1 MAVVEHA
8 PRFPQFDSL
17 DFDSFHAD
25 ELPRRLAAG
34 IGAGPLVKSFAWRLT
49 DGRSVTYV
57 VGDDGVEIRAGDDAE
72 VVVEV
77 SEQDWSNYVAE
88 LWTWVG
94 LLYSEG
100 AVMVRGD
107 FGLFE
112 DFEPVLLA
120 MYHGRPLYEGWTPT
134 VDLTGSFTLDDD
146 PEEMRRFLYDA
157 GFLHIKGV
165 FSAEEI
171 EGLQAEVER
180 LRSAAS
186 PDDHRSWWATN
197 ADGEEV
203 CCRVTH
209 MDDRS
214 NVMLGLTDERRLD
227 AIGALGGD
235 DFAAYPERG
244 DGVSVVI
251 KLPRIV
257 EGLAD
262 LPWHRDCGSGG
273 HSITCPTLVIGIQI
287 DECSEANGQLHYL
300 AGSSESSN
308 RSRQVRD
315 DWPTVAINAL
325 PGDVTV
331 HYGHTLHAA
340 PPPTGAPASGGRRTV
355 YVGYHKPIWAEFIPP
370 PRPGLQRHPLQRRR
384 PHPQPRG
391 IPRAELVAGGRLLRR
406 SADG

>member
-8 PRFPQFDSL
+8 PRLPFFDSL
-17 DFDSFHAD
+17 DFDSFHTV
-25 ELPRRLAAG
+25 ELPRRLVAGNGPLAAG
-34 IGAGPLVKSFAWRLT
+34 IGAGALAKSFAWRLI
-49 DGRSVTYV
+49 DGRSVTYI
-57 VGDDGVEIRAGDDAE
+57 VGEDDVEIRPGDDAD

-77 SEQDWSNYVAE
+77 SEQDWCNYVAE

-94 LLYSEG
+94 LLYAEA

-134 VDLTGSFTLDDD
+134 VDLDRSFAPDDD
-146 PEEMRRFLYDA
+146 PEEMRRFLTEA
-157 GFLHIKGV
+157 GFLHIRGV
-165 FSAEEI
+165 FSAGEVEDLR
-171 EGLQAEVER
+171 EEVER
-180 LRSAAS
+180 LRSLAT
-186 PDDHRSWWATN
+186 PDDHRSWWAVN

-214 NVMLGLTDERRLD
+214 ELMFGLTDDRRLD
-227 AIGALGGD
+227 AIAALAGD
-235 DFAAYPERG
+235 DLAAYPERG

-262 LPWHRDCGSGG
+262 LPWHRDCGTGG
-273 HSITCPTLVIGIQI
+273 HSITCPTANVGIQL
-287 DECSEANGQLHYL
+287 DECNEDNGRLHFL
-300 AGSSESSN
+300 AGSYNSTN

-315 DWPTVAINAL
+315 NWPTVAINAS

-331 HYGHTLHAA
+331 HFGHTMHAA
-340 PPPTGAPASGGRRTV
+340 PPPTAAPKSGGRRTV
-355 YVGYHKPIWAEFIPP
+355 YISYHKALWAEFIPP
-370 PRPGLQRHPLQRRR
+370 GQGYNDILFRD
-384 PHPQPRG
+384 
-391 IPRAELVAGGRLLRR
+391 GGRIR
-406 SADG
+406 SPEEMQALDG

>member
-1 MAVVEHA
+1 MAVVDQA
-8 PRFPQFDSL
+8 PRLPLFDTL
-17 DFDSFHAD
+17 DFDDFHAD
-25 ELPRRLAAG
+25 ELPRRLVAGNGALAAG
-34 IGAGPLVKSFAWRLT
+34 IGAGALVKTFAWRLT
-49 DGRSVTYV
+49 DGRSVTYAI
-57 VGDDGVEIRAGDDAE
+57 GDDGVEIRPGDDAE
-72 VVVEV
+72 LVVEV

-94 LLYSEG
+94 LLYAE
-100 AVMVRGD
+100 AAEMVQGD

-120 MYHGRPLYEGWTPT
+120 MYHGRPLYEGWEPT
-134 VDLTGSFTLDDD
+134 VDLSRSFTLDDN
-146 PEEMRRFLYDA
+146 PEEMSRFLDEA
-157 GFLHIKGV
+157 GFLHIRGV

-171 EGLQAEVER
+171 EALRAEVER
-180 LRSAAS
+180 QRSAAT

-214 NVMLGLTDERRLD
+214 ELMLGLIGDRRLD
-227 AIGALGGD
+227 AIGSLGGD

-251 KLPRIV
+251 KLPSIV

-262 LPWHRDCGSGG
+262 LPWHRDCGTGG
-273 HSITCPTLVIGIQI
+273 HSVTCPTVSIGIQL

-300 AGSSESSN
+300 AGSNKSSN
-308 RSRQVRD
+308 RARLVRD
-315 DWPTVAINAL
+315 DWPTVAISAS

-331 HYGHTLHAA
+331 HYGHTMHGA
-340 PPPTGAPASGGRRTV
+340 PPPTAAPESGGRRTI
-355 YVGYHKPIWAEFIPP
+355 YVGYHQPIWAEFIPP
-370 PRPGLQRHPLQRRR
+370 GQGYNDILFKD
-384 PHPQPRG
+384 
-391 IPRAELVAGGRLLRR
+391 GGRIK
-406 SADG
+406 SPEEFQEQNS